1 MRVVFDPR
9 QLAHRPQTF
18 IVRGRIAR
26 CPDLPERAEVLL
38 AAARD
43 VGHEVVTPED
53 FGAAPRAAVHTP
65 EYLDFLEHAH
75 ATWRAL
81 PDSSDEVVPNVHPG
95 RHMVGRPRAIVGLAG
110 YHMADTACPLTPDTW
125 ASACASAN
133 TAVQAA
139 RLVLGGAR
147 SAYALCRP
155 SGHHAYA
162 DMAGGFCYL
171 NNAAIAAQDLRR
183 ELPRVAL
190 LDVDLHAGNGTQ
202 GIFYQRADVLFVSI
216 HADPADFYPFY
227 AGYGHERGAGQGLG
241 YTLNLPL
248 PLGAGNHDFLLALER
263 ACTAIR
269 AYAPGALV
277 VSLGLDAFEG
287 DPLQGLRVTT
297 AGFAEIGAAIG
308 RLDLP
313 TVLVQEGGYPSDQ
326 LGVNLVRF
334 LAGFEQGRCIAQGE
348 ERG

>member
-43 VGHEVVTPED
+43 AGHEVVSPED
-53 FGAAPRAAVHTP
+53 FGSSPRAAVHTP

-75 ATWRAL
+75 AAWRAL
-81 PDSSDEVVPNVHPG
+81 PDPSDEVVPNVHPS

-139 RLVLGGAR
+139 RLVLAGAP
-147 SAYALCRP
+147 SVYALCRP

-183 ELPRVAL
+183 ELARVAV
-190 LDVDLHAGNGTQ
+190 LDVTSMPATAPRASSITAPTCCSCPSMRIPPTSTRSMLATATSAG
-202 GIFYQRADVLFVSI
+202 RD
-216 HADPADFYPFY
+216 
-227 AGYGHERGAGQGLG
+227 RGWA
-241 YTLNLPL
+241 TL
-248 PLGAGNHDFLLALER
+248 
-263 ACTAIR
+263 
-269 AYAPGALV
+269 
-277 VSLGLDAFEG
+277 
-287 DPLQGLRVTT
+287 
-297 AGFAEIGAAIG
+297 
-308 RLDLP
+308 
-313 TVLVQEGGYPSDQ
+313 
-326 LGVNLVRF
+326 
-334 LAGFEQGRCIAQGE
+334 
-348 ERG
+348 